1 MDYKDLQ
8 INDWVYLSE
17 AAKYAMQVASIDKYE
32 CSLDFE
38 GNAGDPFLAIYGEG
52 GIAPIPLT
60 EEMIALNGW
69 RAGVEGDYYLGGGFE
84 FLEWRTDSK
93 AFYLNN
99 APLPYEL
106 EWVHQ
111 LQHILRLLGYNDIAD
126 NFKIK

>member
-60 EEMIALNGW
+60 EEMLAEHNFNPNYIDWWKPEEEKNCFHISAF
-69 RAGVEGDYYLGGGFE
+69 REYAAIRIEAAYVHE
-84 FLEWRTDSK
+84 F
-93 AFYLNN
+93 
-99 APLPYEL
+99 
-106 EWVHQ
+106 
-111 LQHILRLLGYNDIAD
+111 QHALRLVGYNDLAD

>member
-17 AAKYAMQVASIDKYE
+17 STKYAMQVSSIDKYE

-38 GNAGDPFLAIYGEG
+38 GNDGDPFLAIYGEG

-60 EEMIALNGW
+60 EEMMEMNVDTDDFTWWETESGEGETVQM
-69 RAGVEGDYYLGGGFE
+69 RAVMTHCVNVVCCDFRFVHE
-84 FLEWRTDSK
+84 F
-93 AFYLNN
+93 
-99 APLPYEL
+99 
-106 EWVHQ
+106 
-111 LQHILRLLGYNDIAD
+111 QHALRLLGYNDIAD